1 MLLRSSIYSIINND
15 NAIVL
20 KVCEEILSTLPES
33 VSPEFT
39 SKHLQFTEALAKLPE
54 KLGQPLKKQ
63 NQIFEINWILISADK
78 YYENAALITTLRQ
91 EVDRFNR
98 LLNIIHKTLNDLRR
112 AIKGEIIISSTLEK
126 TYESLLIQ
134 KVPVDLE
141 VLI

>member
-1 MLLRSSIYSIINND
+1 M
-15 NAIVL
+15 
-20 KVCEEILSTLPES
+20 
-33 VSPEFT
+33 
-39 SKHLQFTEALAKLPE
+39 
-54 KLGQPLKKQ
+54 
-63 NQIFEINWILISADK
+63 ISADK